1 MSNQKAI
8 LVLSILLL
16 VACFIGNG
24 PWIVGGFMHDDW
36 ITINHFIVSL
46 LMLTIFVGT
55 ILIKMPIGVAVAVFS
70 VALVL
75 ACIDIALEHFWS
87 GFVPNSIKV
96 IRGEM
101 HDYYEIVPSNDTSRS
116 LMINYVIVVGL
127 VCILVLLKSNRRA

>member
-87 GFVPNSIKV
+87 GFVPNPIKV

-101 HDYYEIVPSNDTSRS
+101 LDYYKIVPSDNTSRT
-116 LMINYVIVVGL
+116 LMPTYIIVSGL
-127 VCILVLLKSNRRA
+127 ACMLVLLKRSRKA